1 MQEVCSLSGAWKAA
15 RRTGRGSQP
24 RREKPSLN
32 SDGPVSAPLALV
44 SPPSCALTS
53 PVYSSATDTDVVA
66 AVLTSLHTVLR
77 KAPLRTPAGS
87 SGRPPSLVIPTVAS
101 TTPTRVLTPLS
112 PSAGPATVEQLL
124 AASTADYLGVS
135 PDAAAVLVA
144 DSPEQIQEWLIA
156 GAAPGGPADGAAAW
170 LDALGARSRHVG
182 ALLARTPDAL
192 PRLLPYYTAGLHSTS
207 GPAATAAAHA
217 AAGLARALRA
227 LQADAPYL
235 HAAAHSWFVSPGGPL
250 AMLVPC
256 LATASGRATT
266 TSASSLP
273 TPSATPGAAAATHHL
288 RLDPPLAALLVDRF
302 CRHELRQLF
311 AVHFPAAAPDPVT
324 RCTALAQLLRRL
336 SERGA
341 NLRRVFSACGAA
353 TAAAD
358 DALAFAGASKTA
370 PLRAA
375 ALTALSALWS
385 SHSDAVEAAPDTA
398 RAILSALKT
407 AARAGAGTSAGGP
420 ADALSVTST
429 ASAADTAL
437 AVHAHGCMV
446 SLLHSLVE
454 CGSPFAPVLL
464 KALIFSSVEHHA
476 VESVRDAALGAL
488 RDVVERHPGVPIG
501 ALVDPLARRIARL
514 GPCQSDGPLCDALAH
529 HPRLEARHASQL
541 AEALTPT
548 ACNASE
554 ALRHI
559 AADALVALA
568 APAAQHPAGAA
579 LLGKVARTCVTAF
592 ETDVGGLSDPSLP
605 EGVPGVPPM
614 ARTTG
619 VSLLM
624 RLAALDSSAVSDALR
639 PCVAAAA
646 RAAVGVSLDEPELDL
661 VLDALNGVLRPRT
674 RSRRSTTGM
683 HSHQTGSPAV
693 SGGHAWHEDADE
705 DATLE
710 AATAAAAE
718 VQHGHL
724 SAMGGNVYLDEEDED
739 DGFGRSRRPSSA
751 RRSRVGRPSW
761 QSPSGGHDSNT
772 LHEDAEYD
780 DQQHPLEGTDG
791 TGRGILP
798 PLSGVPPAVKATI
811 VADIEAARRRRDAGV
826 EQARL
831 EYERARLASAHMRTR
846 LAKRRDE
853 LLAKGHT
860 PFWDRVLAPGDDGR
874 GNMVSPARG
883 ARTTGGSTVPAWTPA
898 GAPAVPVRPGARK
911 GGLKGSAT
919 LTGTMTMGATSTRGH
934 RSPAAT
940 ARQSSG
946 SQPWAQ
952 ALVLDAL
959 NARLAADPETPIP
972 SGFERVVEEEVQ
984 EYTETVMD
992 PPEPV
997 YTSPV
1002 EPGRSDEVSVLVS
1015 ALVDELAGPPPKLG
1029 PPVPRQVVRT
1039 RVITHVRAR
1048 AITPP
1053 PPPSPAPEASASSQ
1067 GERER
1072 EAHFGLTASPSQA
1085 TPMLVLERS
1094 TARVGA
1100 GRGTLSD
1107 PVIGTDG
1114 LYAFERVPARFIAAA
1129 VEDMLA
1135 NLASKIA
1142 QEAENAQRDAMLRA
1156 TRAAK
1161 MEHLRGASPE
1171 RKGGA
1176 PDGHSPAVAAEP
1188 SLDTAALSHARGVAA
1203 VQARLEELKAEER
1216 ARREKAKA
1224 SELAERDAARKK
1236 AEAARA
1242 VAQEIAAAKLSRR
1255 AAADAA
1261 RAQREVEAAAAR
1273 QAEEAK
1279 ARKKREEDRARV
1291 AAFQAAQKAEAEAR
1305 QAAVEAAARAEAER
1319 KAADLQRVKRELAAK
1334 GRGLGQAQPSKLGVA
1349 ASATKRMAELADEK
1363 AADEVLDGLL
1373 QEVAPVPTPKSTRY
1387 QHVQPRLLKHFEQ
1400 VQ

>member
-1 MQEVCSLSGAWKAA
+1 M
-15 RRTGRGSQP
+15 
-24 RREKPSLN
+24 
-32 SDGPVSAPLALV
+32 
-44 SPPSCALTS
+44 
-53 PVYSSATDTDVVA
+53 
-66 AVLTSLHTVLR
+66 LTSLHAVVLR
-77 KAPLRTPAGS
+77 KAPLRPPAGS
-87 SGRPPSLVIPTVAS
+87 SGRPPSLVIPTVVV
-101 TTPTRVLTPLS
+101 TGPTRVLTPLS

-192 PRLLPYYTAGLHSTS
+192 PRLLPYYTAGLRSTS

-256 LATASGRATT
+256 LATATGRATYAS
-266 TSASSLP
+266 SASAASLP
-273 TPSATPGAAAATHHL
+273 TPSATPGSAAAAHAAPHHL

-311 AVHFPAAAPDPVT
+311 AVHLPAAAPDPVT

-341 NLRRVFSACGAA
+341 NLKRVFSACGAA

-358 DALAFAGASKTA
+358 DALAFASTSKTA

-375 ALTALSALWS
+375 ALTALSALWG

-398 RAILSALKT
+398 RAILTALKA

-464 KALIFSSVEHHA
+464 KALLFSSVEHHA

-501 ALVDPLARRIARL
+501 ALVDPLARRITRL
-514 GPCQSDGPLCDALAH
+514 GPCPSDGPLCDALAH

-548 ACNASE
+548 ACNAAE

-559 AADALVALA
+559 AADAFVALA
-568 APAAQHPAGAA
+568 APAAQHPAGAT
-579 LLGKVARTCVTAF
+579 LLGKVARTCVAAF

-605 EGVPGVPPM
+605 EAIAGVPPM
-614 ARTTG
+614 SRTAG
-619 VSLLM
+619 VALLM
-624 RLAALDSSAVSDALR
+624 RLAALDSPHVSDALR

-646 RAAVGVSLDEPELDL
+646 RAAVGVSCDEPELDL

-674 RSRRSTTGM
+674 RSRRSTTGN
-683 HSHQTGSPAV
+683 HNHQAGSPAV

-724 SAMGGNVYLDEEDED
+724 SAIGGGNVYVDEEDDD
-739 DGFGRSRRPSSA
+739 DGYARSRRPSSA
-751 RRSRVGRPSW
+751 RRSRGGRPSW
-761 QSPSGGHDSNT
+761 QSPGGGQQDT
-772 LHEDAEYD
+772 LHEDVEYD
-780 DQQHPLEGTDG
+780 EQQHPLEGTDG
-791 TGRGILP
+791 TGRGVLP
-798 PLSGVPPAVKATI
+798 ALSGVPPAVKAAI

-911 GGLKGSAT
+911 GVLKGGAT
-919 LTGTMTMGATSTRGH
+919 MTGTMGATTGRGH
-934 RSPAAT
+934 RSPGAT

-946 SQPWAQ
+946 SAPWAQ

-959 NARLAADPETPIP
+959 NARLAADPDTPIP
-972 SGFERVVEEEVQ
+972 AGFERVVEEEVQ
-984 EYTETVMD
+984 EYSETVMD

-997 YTSPV
+997 YVSPV
-1002 EPGRSDEVSVLVS
+1002 EAGRPDEVSLLVS
-1015 ALVDELAGPPPKLG
+1015 ALVDELAGPPPRPG
-1029 PPVPRQVVRT
+1029 PPIPRQVVRT

-1048 AITPP
+1048 ATPPP
-1053 PPPSPAPEASASSQ
+1053 PPPSPAGEASEVQAGSL
-1067 GERER
+1067 GEREV
-1072 EAHFGLTASPSQA
+1072 HFGLTASPSQA
-1085 TPMLVLERS
+1085 SPMLVLERS

-1135 NLASKIA
+1135 TLAAKIA
-1142 QEAENAQRDAMLRA
+1142 QEAENAQRDALLRA

-1171 RKGGA
+1171 RKGPA
-1176 PDGHSPAVAAEP
+1176 DSHSAASPADTG
-1188 SLDTAALSHARGVAA
+1188 LNTAALSHARGVAA

-1242 VAQEIAAAKLSRR
+1242 VAQETAAAKLSRR

-1261 RAQREVEAAAAR
+1261 RAQREAEAAAAR
-1273 QAEEAK
+1273 QAEELR

-1319 KAADLQRVKRELAAK
+1319 KAAELQRVKRELAAK

-1363 AADEVLDGLL
+1363 AADEVLDALL

>member
-1 MQEVCSLSGAWKAA
+1 V
-15 RRTGRGSQP
+15 
-24 RREKPSLN
+24 
-32 SDGPVSAPLALV
+32 LAL
-44 SPPSCALTS
+44 PP
-53 PVYSSATDTDVVA
+53 DTDVVA
-66 AVLTSLHTVLR
+66 AVLTSLHAVLR
-77 KAPLRTPAGS
+77 KGPLRTPAGS
-87 SGRPPSLVIPTVAS
+87 SGRPPSLVIPTVAV

-124 AASTADYLGVS
+124 AASTADYLGVT

-182 ALLARTPDAL
+182 ALLARNPDAL
-192 PRLLPYYTAGLHSTS
+192 PRLLPYYTAGLRSTS
-207 GPAATAAAHA
+207 GPAAAAAAHA

-227 LQADAPYL
+227 LQADAPHL

-256 LATASGRATT
+256 LATATGRATT
-266 TSASSLP
+266 TSASGLP
-273 TPSATPGAAAATHHL
+273 TPSATPGSAVTTTHHL

-311 AVHFPAAAPDPVT
+311 AVHLPAAAPDPVT

-407 AARAGAGTSAGGP
+407 AARAGAGTSAGGS
-420 ADALSVTST
+420 ADTLSVTST

-501 ALVDPLARRIARL
+501 ALVDPLARRITRL

-548 ACNASE
+548 ACNAAE

-568 APAAQHPAGAA
+568 TPAAQHPAGAA
-579 LLGKVARTCVTAF
+579 LLGKVARTCVAAF

-605 EGVPGVPPM
+605 EGIPGVPPM

-619 VSLLM
+619 VALLM
-624 RLAALDSSAVSDALR
+624 RLAALDSPVVSDALR

-646 RAAVGVSLDEPELDL
+646 RAAVGVSCDEPELDL

-683 HSHQTGSPAV
+683 HGHQTGSPAV

-724 SAMGGNVYLDEEDED
+724 AALGGGNVYVDEEDEE
-739 DGFGRSRRPSSA
+739 DGDGRSRRPSSA
-751 RRSRVGRPSW
+751 RRSRGGRPSW
-761 QSPSGGHDSNT
+761 QSPSVGHDSNT
-772 LHEDAEYD
+772 LHEDVEYD
-780 DQQHPLEGTDG
+780 DQQHPLEATDG

-883 ARTTGGSTVPAWTPA
+883 ARTTGGSNLPAWMPA
-898 GAPAVPVRPGARK
+898 GASAVQARPGARK
-911 GGLKGSAT
+911 GVLKGSAT

-984 EYTETVMD
+984 EYSETVMD

-1002 EPGRSDEVSVLVS
+1002 EPGRPDEVSVLVS

-1039 RVITHVRAR
+1039 RVITHIRAR
-1048 AITPP
+1048 ATTPP
-1053 PPPSPAPEASASSQ
+1053 PPPPAAEPSASSH
-1067 GERER
+1067 GEREV
-1072 EAHFGLTASPSQA
+1072 HVGLTASPSQA
-1085 TPMLVLERS
+1085 SPMLVVERS

-1100 GRGTLSD
+1100 GRGTLGD

-1135 NLASKIA
+1135 TLASKIA
-1142 QEAENAQRDAMLRA
+1142 QEAENAQRDALLRA

-1161 MEHLRGASPE
+1161 MEHMRGASPE
-1171 RKGGA
+1171 RKGG
-1176 PDGHSPAVAAEP
+1176 PTDGQGPATAAEP

-1224 SELAERDAARKK
+1224 SELVERDAARKK

-1261 RAQREVEAAAAR
+1261 RAQREAEAAAAR
-1273 QAEEAK
+1273 LAEEAK

-1291 AAFQAAQKAEAEAR
+1291 AAFQAAQKAEVEAR
-1305 QAAVEAAARAEAER
+1305 QAALEAAARAEAER
-1319 KAADLQRVKRELAAK
+1319 KAAALQRVKRELAAK

-1363 AADEVLDGLL
+1363 AADEVLDTLL
-1373 QEVAPVPTPKSTRY
+1373 QEVAPLPTPKSTRY

-1400 VQ
+1400 AQ